1 MADLTWYSREGA
13 DQRFLTKTEGA
24 SLATKAESTQGDAA
38 LSGRIDAVK
47 ATAEAALPSATA
59 ASTYATKAE
68 VEAVKQ
74 TISQVP
80 AAPDLSGYATKAEMQ
95 AADAALGQ
103 RIDSVSGVATA
114 AATKAELAGY
124 ATKSELSSYATTDA
138 VSGTYATKE
147 SLAGYLKAADAS
159 DTYAT
164 KAQLA
169 QAQLGG
175 NQNAPDLSGLAT
187 KAEMRQAD
195 DGLSARIE
203 QVKATAN
210 AALPASTASSTYATK
225 SEVSSADSALGTR
238 IDAVQKTAEAAL
250 TPTAAAAAYATKAEV
265 SAAKSAADGSLS
277 KTEAAAKYAAKTDL
291 SAYATSTSVA
301 STYATKEALTTATA
315 PIAGLSSKVS
325 SLETAVGKKA
335 DSSALSGLLPKS
347 EAADT
352 YSTKTQ
358 VAAMGDSIR
367 NARAVA
373 DAALPKSE
381 AASTYATKA
390 DLAKAQAGG
399 GGKADLSA
407 YLTRDDAYSTFV
419 QNSSLD
425 RNLELYATLEG
436 LNAMTRRVDALSK
449 TISPFKP
456 GERYYSP
463 VTYFWPDYYEDGK
476 PGKTS
481 KWASIL
487 KFAGSLGIV
496 ILNRNSG
503 NWDEFNVDFQKQ
515 ANLALAAGAKRAV
528 FYVKTQYLAATLPA
542 GDPGRANVPDVDKY
556 TEDYILGQI
565 AKAKSQYGDVCQG
578 VFLDE
583 AINGWGAQAGRVPA
597 YKSLIDKIRT
607 QYGKDFLIVI
617 NSGSNISEEMC
628 RLDFDVCMMF
638 EKDATAFL
646 NGDPGTPILPDH
658 MKQYPSTRWWAVV
671 HGVTSENYRKVF
683 DKADGLGIAHLY
695 ITDGQLRE
703 DPQRGGQWEPVG
715 NPYANPPSAHIHE
728 LVVPWLRGYLP
739 LKLEVDELRSRPKVL
754 SLGKHEAVPAGTP
767 AGTIIVRK
775 DA

>member
-13 DQRFLTKTEGA
+13 DQRFLTKTEA
-24 SLATKAESTQGDAA
+24 TSLASKEESSQGDAA
-38 LSGRIDAVK
+38 LGSRIDAVK

-59 ASTYATKAE
+59 ATTYATKAE

-74 TISQVP
+74 SIPQVP
-80 AAPDLSGYATKAEMQ
+80 SAPDLSGYATKAEMRD
-95 AADAALGQ
+95 ADTSLGQ

-114 AATKAELAGY
+114 AATKAELAQ
-124 ATKSELSSYATTDA
+124 YATTA
-138 VSGTYATKE
+138 SVAGTYATKE
-147 SLAGYLKAADAS
+147 SLAGYLKATDAS

-195 DGLSARIE
+195 SGLSARID
-203 QVKATAN
+203 QVKATAD
-210 AALPASTASSTYATK
+210 AALSTTTAASTYATK
-225 SEVSSADSALGTR
+225 TDVASADSALGKR
-238 IDAVQKTAEAAL
+238 LDAVKKTADAAL
-250 TPTAAAAAYATKAEV
+250 SSPTAAALYATKAEV
-265 SAAKSAADGSLS
+265 SATRSIAEGALPKA
-277 KTEAAAKYAAKTDL
+277 EAATKYAAKADL
-291 SAYATSTSVA
+291 SGYLTSTA
-301 STYATKEALTTATA
+301 AESTYATKAQTA
-315 PIAGLSSKVS
+315 G
-325 SLETAVGKKA
+325 
-335 DSSALSGLLPKS
+335 
-347 EAADT
+347 
-352 YSTKTQ
+352 
-358 VAAMGDSIR
+358 MGESIR
-367 NARAVA
+367 AARALA
-373 DAALPKSE
+373 DAALPKAE
-381 AASTYATKA
+381 AATTYATKGDLASVRSSIPAVPPAPDLAPYLKTADADGRYASKA

-399 GGKADLSA
+399 NVDLSS
-407 YLTRDDAYSTFV
+407 YLTRDDAYSAFV
-419 QNSSLD
+419 QQQ
-425 RNLELYATLEG
+425 NLERELAQRASLEDI
-436 LNAMTRRVDALSK
+436 NAVAKRVDALSK
-449 TISPFKP
+449 TITPFKP

-481 KWASIL
+481 KWAQIL

-503 NWDEFNVDFQKQ
+503 NWDTYDKDFDTQ
-515 ANLALAAGAKRAV
+515 AKLALAAGAKRAV

-542 GDPGRANVPDVDKY
+542 GDPGRNNIPSVDKY
-556 TEDYILGQI
+556 TEDYIFGQV

-583 AINGWGAQAGRVPA
+583 TINGWGAQAGRVPA
-597 YKSLIDKIRT
+597 YKRLIDRIRT
-607 QYGKDFLIVI
+607 AYGKDFLIVV

-628 RLDFDVCMMF
+628 KLDFDVCMMF
-638 EKDATAFL
+638 EKDASAFL
-646 NGDPGTPILPDH
+646 VEDPGTPILPDH

-671 HGVTSENYRKVF
+671 HGVTSENYKSVF
-683 DKADGLGIAHLY
+683 DKADKLGIAHLY

-715 NPYANPPSAHIHE
+715 NPYANPPSQHI
-728 LVVPWLRGYLP
+728 LDLTVPWLKGYLP
-739 LKLEVDELRSRPKVL
+739 LKLEVDELRTRPKVL
-754 SLGKHEAVPAGTP
+754 SLGKREAVPSGTP

>member
-13 DQRFLTKTEGA
+13 DSRFLTKTEGA
-24 SLATKAESTQGDAA
+24 YLATKAESTQGDAA
-38 LSGRIDAVK
+38 LSGRIDAVE
-47 ATAEAALPSATA
+47 AVAGAALPSATA

-68 VEAVKQ
+68 VEAIKQ
-74 TISQVP
+74 SIPQVP
-80 AAPDLSGYATKAEMQ
+80 AAPDLSGYATKSEMQ

-210 AALPASTASSTYATK
+210 AALPATTASSTYATK

-238 IDAVQKTAEAAL
+238 IDAVKKTAEAAL

-265 SAAKSAADGSLS
+265 SAAKSAADGALS

-301 STYATKEALTTATA
+301 STYATKESLTSATA

-325 SLETAVGKKA
+325 SLETSLGKKA

-358 VAAMGDSIR
+358 VAAMDDSIR
-367 NARAVA
+367 KARAVA
-373 DAALPKSE
+373 DAALPKAE

-390 DLAKAQAGG
+390 ELAKAQAGG
-399 GGKADLSA
+399 GGKPDLSA

-436 LNAMTRRVDALSK
+436 LNATTRRVDALSK

-463 VTYFWPDYYEDGK
+463 VTYFWPDYYDNGK

-481 KWASIL
+481 KWAQIL

-503 NWDEFNVDFQKQ
+503 NWDEYNKDFKTQ
-515 ANLALAAGAKRAV
+515 AELALAAGAKRAV
-528 FYVKTQYLAATLPA
+528 FYVKTQYLAATLPQGDA
-542 GDPGRANVPDVDKY
+542 GRNNVPNVDKY
-556 TEDYILGQI
+556 TEAYILGQI

-583 AINGWGAQAGRVPA
+583 VINGWGAQAGRVAA
-597 YKSLIDKIRT
+597 YKSLIDKIRA

-617 NSGSNISEEMC
+617 NSGSNISEDMC
-628 RLDFDVCMMF
+628 KLDFDVCMMF
-638 EKDATAFL
+638 EKDASAFL
-646 NGDPGTPILPDH
+646 VEDPGTPILPDH

-683 DKADGLGIAHLY
+683 DKADKLGIAHLY

-728 LVVPWLRGYLP
+728 LVVPWLKGYLP
-739 LKLEVDELRSRPKVL
+739 LKLEVDDLRSRPKVL
-754 SLGKHEAVPAGTP
+754 SLGKHEAVPTGTP